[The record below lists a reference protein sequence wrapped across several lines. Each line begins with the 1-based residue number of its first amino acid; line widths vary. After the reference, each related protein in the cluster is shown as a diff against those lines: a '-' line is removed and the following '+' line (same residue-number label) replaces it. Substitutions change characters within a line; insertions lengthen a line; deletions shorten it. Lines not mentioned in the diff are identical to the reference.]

1 MLQLNLHIKM
11 CLAVPG
17 KVIKINDAMALVD
30 FNGVQ
35 RDVVIGL
42 CPNVE
47 LGSYVVVH
55 AGYAIETVDEQEAL
69 KSISLWK
76 ELIEKEEE
84 FDQTKFL

>member
-1 MLQLNLHIKM
+1 MLQLNVHIKM

-17 KVIKINDAMALVD
+17 KVVEINGPMALVD

-42 CPNVE
+42 CPNIE

-55 AGYAIETVDEQEAL
+55 AGYAIETVNEEEAL
-69 KSISLWK
+69 KSIELWK
-76 ELIEKEEE
+76 ELIENEEE

>member
-1 MLQLNLHIKM
+1 M

-17 KVIKINDAMALVD
+17 KVTEIKGPLAVVD

-42 CPNVE
+42 CPNVK

-55 AGYAIETVDEQEAL
+55 AGYAIETVDEKEAL
-69 KSISLWK
+69 KSIELWK
-76 ELIEKEEE
+76 EIIEKEEE

>member
-1 MLQLNLHIKM
+1 M
-11 CLAVPG
+11 CLAIPG
-17 KVIKINDAMALVD
+17 KVIEIKGPTAIVD

-35 RDVVIGL
+35 REVVIGL

-47 LGSYVVVH
+47 LGLYVIVH
-55 AGYAIETVDEQEAL
+55 AGYAIETINEEEAL

-76 ELIEKEEE
+76 EMIENEEE

>member
-1 MLQLNLHIKM
+1 M
-11 CLAVPG
+11 CLAIPG
-17 KVIKINDAMALVD
+17 KVVKINGSTALVD

-55 AGYAIETVDEQEAL
+55 AGYAIETVDEEEAL

-76 ELIEKEEE
+76 EIIENEDEL
-84 FDQTKFL
+84 DQTKFL

>member
-1 MLQLNLHIKM
+1 M

-17 KVIKINDAMALVD
+17 KVIEIDEAMALVD

-35 RDVVIGL
+35 REVVIGL

-55 AGYAIETVDEQEAL
+55 AGYAIETVDEVEAL
-69 KSISLWK
+69 KSIELWK
-76 ELIEKEEE
+76 EMIEKEEE

>member
-1 MLQLNLHIKM
+1 M

-17 KVIKINDAMALVD
+17 KVIEVKGPMAMVD

-35 RDVVIGL
+35 REVVIGL

-55 AGYAIETVDEQEAL
+55 AGYAIETVDEKEAL
-69 KSISLWK
+69 KSIELWK
-76 ELIEKEEE
+76 EMIEKEE
-84 FDQTKFL
+84 